1 MSPKSK
7 TAGQHPAV
15 SPQYVCSVA
24 IYWHYSMAFL
34 CLSRKVHSYN
44 NKRLP
49 C

>member
-15 SPQYVCSVA
+15 LQHWYCDVLEQS
-24 IYWHYSMAFL
+24 HYSMAFL